1 MRALLRKTWRPALAL
16 SLALAATAC
25 ARQPEIVVTPCDPPG
40 FFLGLVQGFFI
51 IFAFIGTFFDSD
63 IAIYAVP
70 NSGWPYNLGFIIGAA
85 LFFGMGGAGGASGPR
100 KS

>member
-1 MRALLRKTWRPALAL
+1 MRVLLSKTWRPTLAV
-16 SLALAATAC
+16 SLVLVAAAC
-25 ARQPEIVVTPCDPPG
+25 ARQPDMVVTPGDPPG

-51 IFAFIGTFFDSD
+51 IFAFIGSLFDSD

-70 NSGWPYNLGFIIGAA
+70 NTGWSYNLGFIIGAA